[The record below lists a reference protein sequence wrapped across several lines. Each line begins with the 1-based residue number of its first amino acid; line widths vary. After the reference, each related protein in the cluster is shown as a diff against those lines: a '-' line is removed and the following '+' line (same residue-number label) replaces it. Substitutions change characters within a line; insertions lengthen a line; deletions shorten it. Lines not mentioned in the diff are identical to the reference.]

1 MIDNEGSAGGYC
13 AVRRPG
19 FFLISLWGGAL
30 WGLQEQAYIVYNS
43 IEIIINSFKG
53 VEYE

>member
-1 MIDNEGSAGGYC
+1 MKAQLADIVQSAGR
-13 AVRRPG
+13 A
-19 FFLISLWGGAL
+19 FFNIFMGGAL

-43 IEIIINSFKG
+43 MEIIINSFKG

>member
-19 FFLISLWGGAL
+19 FFKYLYGGAL

-43 IEIIINSFKG
+43 MEIIINSFKG

>member
-1 MIDNEGSAGGYC
+1 MKAQPADIVQSAGR
-13 AVRRPG
+13 A
-19 FFLISLWGGAL
+19 FLNIFMGGAL

-43 IEIIINSFKG
+43 MEIIINSFKG

>member
-19 FFLISLWGGAL
+19 FFNIFMGGAL
-30 WGLQEQAYIVYNS
+30 WGLQERAYIVYNS
-43 IEIIINSFKG
+43 MEIIINSFKG

>member
-1 MIDNEGSAGGYC
+1 MKAQLADIVQSAGR
-13 AVRRPG
+13 V
-19 FFLISLWGGAL
+19 FFNIFMRGAL

-43 IEIIINSFKG
+43 MEIIINSFKG